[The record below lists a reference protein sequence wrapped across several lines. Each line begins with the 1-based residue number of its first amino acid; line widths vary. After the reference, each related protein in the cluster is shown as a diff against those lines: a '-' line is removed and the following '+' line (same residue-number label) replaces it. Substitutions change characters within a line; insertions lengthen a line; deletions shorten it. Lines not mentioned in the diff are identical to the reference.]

1 MRVWRKDIDTAAFL
15 VYIDKCALYYKKD
28 REIEE
33 VKENK
38 LLTVLSH
45 GMECQ
50 DVKEHG
56 RPHQLAKNFESG
68 AYSHFL
74 IIHVSKISWPIKTDV
89 SLFFPIR
96 LSAICCVLYAENW
109 YRHLRYN
116 NDQWCR
122 QKHDWHH
129 LRRCYSIVIMNFV
142 YSLV

>member
-56 RPHQLAKNFESG
+56 RPHQLARNFESG

-89 SLFFPIR
+89 FPLFFSQSDYR
-96 LSAICCVLYAENW
+96 RYAVFCMLKIGTDIYDTTMISDVDRSMTDITFE
-109 YRHLRYN
+109 
-116 NDQWCR
+116 D
-122 QKHDWHH
+122 
-129 LRRCYSIVIMNFV
+129 VI
-142 YSLV
+142 LL